1 MECYA
6 DFFGYLQ
13 TEYQTLCELLEPSV
27 SVKTKE
33 EVATALVHI
42 MQKQGLATEFVT
54 ELVMNDVQKIG
65 MCPLCI
71 SVIAIVNLALVDYMI
86 ALFCPNVDVFFIILM
101 LSCFLV
107 VSLLYELPVRL
118 SILISY

>member
-1 MECYA
+1 MGSNPSPMAIRVRTKFQSLEVFPMECYGE
-6 DFFGYLQ
+6 FFQYLKND
-13 TEYQTLCELLEPSV
+13 YSTLCELLEPSV

-65 MCPLCI
+65 EPE
-71 SVIAIVNLALVDYMI
+71 D
-86 ALFCPNVDVFFIILM
+86 D
-101 LSCFLV
+101 
-107 VSLLYELPVRL
+107 
-118 SILISY
+118 